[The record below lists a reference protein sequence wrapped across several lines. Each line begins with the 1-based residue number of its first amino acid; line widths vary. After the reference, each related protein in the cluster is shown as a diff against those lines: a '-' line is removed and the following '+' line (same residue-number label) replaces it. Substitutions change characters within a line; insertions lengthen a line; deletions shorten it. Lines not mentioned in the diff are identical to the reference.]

1 MVVLSGGQ
9 LLTGNDAAVKKI
21 SRRIKYKRISRPHE
35 SDREVTRLMNYAEC
49 LELARGKMG
58 NYCKACPE
66 CNGRACKNQ
75 MPGPGAKGIGDTAI
89 RNYDKWKEI
98 RVQMDTLVEKRPIDT
113 SLSLFGKNFQYPFF
127 AGPVGAVN
135 MHYGDSLNDVSYNDI
150 LVSSCAEFGIA
161 AFTGDGMDSN
171 VMMAA
176 TEAIK
181 KAGGLGIPTVKPWN
195 VEMVREKMA
204 LVKDAGAFAA
214 AMDIDAAGLPFL
226 KNFNPPAGS
235 KSVEELREIVKA
247 AGVPF
252 IVKGIMTVK
261 GALKA
266 KEAGAAA
273 IVVSNHGGRVLD
285 QCPAT
290 AEVLEEIAT
299 AVDGSMKIFVD
310 GGIRSGTDVFKAL
323 ALGADAVIIA
333 RPFVTAVYGGG
344 REGVEAYI
352 QKIGSELADTMAMC
366 GVSSLSEITR
376 DCVRV

>member
-1 MVVLSGGQ
+1 
-9 LLTGNDAAVKKI
+9 
-21 SRRIKYKRISRPHE
+21 
-35 SDREVTRLMNYAEC
+35 MNYSEC
-49 LELARGKMG
+49 IENARAKIG

-98 RVQMDTLVEKRPIDT
+98 RLNMDTRVEKRPIDT
-113 SLSLFGKNFQYPFF
+113 SLSLFGKEFKYPFF

-135 MHYGDSLNDVSYNDI
+135 LHYGDCLNDVSYNDI
-150 LVSSCAEFGIA
+150 LVSACAEFGIA
-161 AFTGDGMDSN
+161 AFTGDGVDSN
-171 VMMAA
+171 VMLAA
-176 TEAIK
+176 TKAIK
-181 KAGGLGIPTVKPWN
+181 KADGFGIPTVKPWN
-195 VEMVREKMA
+195 MELIREKLE
-204 LVKDAGAFAA
+204 LVKKSEAFAV

-226 KNFNPPAGS
+226 KNLNPPAGS
-235 KSVEELREIVKA
+235 KSVEELREIVDA
-247 AGVPF
+247 TGLPF

-266 KEAGAAA
+266 KEAGASA

-290 AEVLEEIAT
+290 AEVLEEIAD
-299 AVDGSMKIFVD
+299 AVDGSMKILVD

-344 REGVEAYI
+344 REGVESYI
-352 QKIGSELADTMAMC
+352 QKISGELADTMAMC
-366 GVSSLSEITR
+366 GVASLEEISR
-376 DCVRV
+376 DCVRR

>member
-1 MVVLSGGQ
+1 
-9 LLTGNDAAVKKI
+9 
-21 SRRIKYKRISRPHE
+21 
-35 SDREVTRLMNYAEC
+35 MNYSEC
-49 LELARGKMG
+49 IENARAKIG

-98 RVQMDTLVEKRPIDT
+98 RLNMDTLVEKRPIDT
-113 SLSLFGKNFQYPFF
+113 SLSLFGKEFKYPFF

-135 MHYGDSLNDVSYNDI
+135 LHYGDCLNDVSYNDI
-150 LVSSCAEFGIA
+150 LVSACAEFGIA
-161 AFTGDGMDSN
+161 AFTGDGVDSN
-171 VMMAA
+171 VMLAA
-176 TEAIK
+176 TKAIK
-181 KAGGLGIPTVKPWN
+181 KADGFGIPTVKPWN
-195 VEMVREKMA
+195 IELIREKLE
-204 LVKDAGAFAA
+204 LVKESGAFAV

-226 KNFNPPAGS
+226 KNLNPPAGS
-235 KSVEELREIVKA
+235 KSVEELREIVDA
-247 AGVPF
+247 AGLPF

-266 KEAGAAA
+266 KEAGASA

-290 AEVLEEIAT
+290 AEVLEEIAD
-299 AVDGSMKIFVD
+299 AVDGSMKILVD

-344 REGVEAYI
+344 REGVESYI
-352 QKIGSELADTMAMC
+352 QKLSGELADTMAMC
-366 GVSSLSEITR
+366 GVASLEEISR
-376 DCVRV
+376 DCVRR

>member
-35 SDREVTRLMNYAEC
+35 SDREVTRLMKYAEC

-161 AFTGDGMDSN
+161 AFTGDGMDRN
-171 VMMAA
+171 VMVAA

-195 VEMVREKMA
+195 VEMIREKMA

-290 AEVLEEIAT
+290 AEVLEEIAK

-366 GVSSLSEITR
+366 GVSSLAEITR
-376 DCVRV
+376 DYVRV

>member
-1 MVVLSGGQ
+1 
-9 LLTGNDAAVKKI
+9 
-21 SRRIKYKRISRPHE
+21 
-35 SDREVTRLMNYAEC
+35 MNYSEC
-49 LELARGKMG
+49 IENARAKIG

-98 RVQMDTLVEKRPIDT
+98 RLNMDTLVEKRPIDT
-113 SLSLFGKNFQYPFF
+113 SLSLFSKAFKYPFF

-135 MHYGDSLNDVSYNDI
+135 LHYGDCLNDVSYNDI
-150 LVSSCAEFGIA
+150 LVSACAEFGIA
-161 AFTGDGMDSN
+161 AFTGDGVDSN
-171 VMMAA
+171 VMLAA
-176 TEAIK
+176 TKAIK
-181 KAGGLGIPTVKPWN
+181 KADGFGIPTVKPWN
-195 VEMVREKMA
+195 MELIREKLE
-204 LVKDAGAFAA
+204 LVKESGAFAV

-226 KNFNPPAGS
+226 KNLNPPAGS
-235 KSVEELREIVKA
+235 KSVEELREIVDA
-247 AGVPF
+247 AGLPF

-266 KEAGAAA
+266 KEAGASA

-290 AEVLEEIAT
+290 AEVLEEIAD

-344 REGVEAYI
+344 REGVESYI
-352 QKIGSELADTMAMC
+352 QKISGELADTMAMC
-366 GVSSLSEITR
+366 GVASLEEISR
-376 DCVRV
+376 DCVRR

>member
-21 SRRIKYKRISRPHE
+21 SRRIKYKRILRPHE

-235 KSVEELREIVKA
+235 KSVEELREIVEA

-290 AEVLEEIAT
+290 AEVLEEIVT

-344 REGVEAYI
+344 REGVEVYI